1 LLVSY
6 LTEFEITAVQEFYII
21 VLLKY
26 ERSRPL
32 IADTVPVPFDESM
45 K

>member
-6 LTEFEITAVQEFYII
+6 LIEFEITAVQEFYII

-26 ERSRPL
+26 ERTRPL
-32 IADTVPVPFDESM
+32 TADTVSVAFNDLM